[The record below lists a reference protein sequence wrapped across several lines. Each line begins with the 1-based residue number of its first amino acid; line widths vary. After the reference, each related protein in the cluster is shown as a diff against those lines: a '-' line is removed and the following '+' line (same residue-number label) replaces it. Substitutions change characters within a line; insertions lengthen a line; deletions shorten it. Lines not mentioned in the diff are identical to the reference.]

1 MIVTLEINDL
11 FIKKDTATWKEKSL
25 IEVSR
30 LSSRRIGRRILL
42 FKPPPMASV
51 CKTHTQKSIIE
62 PLLQSGTR
70 QGTGFPNE
78 RCVFCR
84 GRAHCPRRDRHVN
97 NQVQCHLICHLIF
110 FFFFKEVRV
119 VEWDPRRR
127 SSRQR
132 LKRGNCACLGMWRMS
147 SSWQADGERVELGLP
162 GKGNSMSEVQW
173 KDFMCLG
180 ISE

>member
-1 MIVTLEINDL
+1 MIVTLEINNL

-97 NQVQCHLICHLIF
+97 NHG
-110 FFFFKEVRV
+110 KRDETR
-119 VEWDPRRR
+119 
-127 SSRQR
+127 
-132 LKRGNCACLGMWRMS
+132 KRGY
-147 SSWQADGERVELGLP
+147 
-162 GKGNSMSEVQW
+162 
-173 KDFMCLG
+173 
-180 ISE
+180 